1 MIMQKLKVINDKNT
15 SLTLCSEND
24 RRTNRT
30 IIMPSED
37 AYIRKFYNHE
47 FSENTET
54 VATALYSAG
63 AFLGVFFLLPTIIF
77 KILGSES
84 AFLVPLIVF
93 TAIPLLLATYLY
105 IWREESLKKITYETR
120 HVHMLLAPQ
129 QNLHVSSV
137 SDEHILKFYKHSL
150 KMRELRE
157 LIDKIDNQSSKNID
171 DFVRED
177 LKKRRAAL
185 SENYQNTKKV
195 YDETFA
201 EIKEHL
207 DTVIDEEE
215 AKTQARLSK
224 QENTKALN
232 LLSMIDELEA
242 KTDGF

>member
-1 MIMQKLKVINDKNT
+1 MIMKKLKVINDKNT

-37 AYIRKFYNHE
+37 AYIRKFYNNDY
-47 FSENTET
+47 SENTKT
-54 VATALYSAG
+54 VANVLFSTAV
-63 AFLGVFFLLPTIIF
+63 FLGMFFLFPSIVL
-77 KILGSES
+77 KMLDNDG
-84 AFLVPLIVF
+84 AFLVPLIVL
-93 TAIPLLLATYLY
+93 TTILLLLAACLY
-105 IWREESLKKITYETR
+105 IWREESLNKIVRATN

-129 QNLHVSSV
+129 QHLHVSSV

-150 KMRELRE
+150 KMRELRN
-157 LIDKIDNQSSKNID
+157 LMDKVDKQLNKNID

-177 LKKRRAAL
+177 LKKRRTTL
-185 SENYQNTKKV
+185 SENYTNTKKA

-201 EIKEHL
+201 EIKKHL

-215 AKTQARLSK
+215 TKTQARLNK
-224 QENTKALN
+224 RENKEAMN